1 MGGVSYV
8 SRDSNYTTLIDE
20 QGAVS
25 YIGKALPK
33 SVTSA
38 AVWQIKKLTQTDTL
52 LSVVFADGN
61 DNFDNVWDNRASLVY
76 L

>member
-8 SRDSNYTTLIDE
+8 SRESNYTTLIDE

-33 SVTSA
+33 SATSSP
-38 AVWQIKKLTQTDTL
+38 VWQIKKLTQTETL